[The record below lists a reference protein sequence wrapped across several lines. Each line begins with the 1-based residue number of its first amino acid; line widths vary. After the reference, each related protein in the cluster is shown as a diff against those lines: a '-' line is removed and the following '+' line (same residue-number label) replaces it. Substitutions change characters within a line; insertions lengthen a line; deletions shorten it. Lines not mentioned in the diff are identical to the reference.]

1 MVGAFHLPALAMMH
15 WSHIRYSRAFAGTW
29 LVLAFAGALNALVEE
44 WDDNAPGGFL
54 NPKK

>member
-1 MVGAFHLPALAMMH
+1 LAVRH
-15 WSHIRYSRAFAGTW
+15 WWHIRYGRAFAGTW